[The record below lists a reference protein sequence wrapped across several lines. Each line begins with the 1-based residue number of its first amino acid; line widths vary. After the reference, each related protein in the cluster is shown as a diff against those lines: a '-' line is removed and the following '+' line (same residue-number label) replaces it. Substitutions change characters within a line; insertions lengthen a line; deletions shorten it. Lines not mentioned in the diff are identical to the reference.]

1 MSTIKERIIEI
12 IEAKN
17 TNLYSF
23 ERQCGFSNGYI
34 KSIKEDIGSTK
45 IEKILRVFPDISPT
59 WLVLGDGPMF
69 KKDITLE
76 VPQNEEEGEN
86 QGTNDNSEAK
96 PALKKSKKYDFDAE
110 EEIRQLRYEVERLK
124 ERLEVKND
132 EIDFYRATISSA
144 LKGNKD
150 EN

>member
-59 WLVLGDGPMF
+59 WLVLGEGPMF
-69 KKDITLE
+69 KKDIPSE
-76 VPQNEEEGEN
+76 AHQEEEG
-86 QGTNDNSEAK
+86 GTNANSDGHDV
-96 PALKKSKKYDFDAE
+96 LNKSKKYDFDVE
-110 EEIRQLRYEVERLK
+110 EEIKQLRNEVERLK

-132 EIDFYRATISSA
+132 EIEFYRATISSA
-144 LKGNKD
+144 LKIKKD
-150 EN
+150 EK

>member
-59 WLVLGDGPMF
+59 WLVLGEGPMF
-69 KKDITLE
+69 KKDISSE
-76 VPQNEEEGEN
+76 AHQEEEG
-86 QGTNDNSEAK
+86 GTNANSDDHDV
-96 PALKKSKKYDFDAE
+96 LNKSKKYDFDVE
-110 EEIRQLRYEVERLK
+110 EEIKQLRNEVERLK
-124 ERLEVKND
+124 ERLEVKNE

-144 LKGNKD
+144 LKIKKD
-150 EN
+150 EE